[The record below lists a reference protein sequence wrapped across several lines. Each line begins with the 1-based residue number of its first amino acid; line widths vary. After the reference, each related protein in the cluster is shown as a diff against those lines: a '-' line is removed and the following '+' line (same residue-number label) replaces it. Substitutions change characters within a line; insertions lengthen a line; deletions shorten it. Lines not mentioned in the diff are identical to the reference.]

1 MYFILIYISLF
12 MTIINIIIKAY
23 IVFNTIKNPNKVKIA
38 VQIYST
44 IMHFLSYALFLP
56 ILSKAKI
63 IYFI

>member
-44 IMHFLSYALFLP
+44 IMHFLSYSLFLP
-56 ILSKAKI
+56 ILSKEKI

>member
-44 IMHFLSYALFLP
+44 IMHFLSNALFLP
-56 ILSKAKI
+56 IVSKEK
-63 IYFI
+63 

>member
-56 ILSKAKI
+56 ILSKEKI

>member
-1 MYFILIYISLF
+1 

-56 ILSKAKI
+56 ILSKEKI
-63 IYFI
+63 LYLFNRIISFNL